1 MRVSVPEY
9 PVALEPVAIVIAP
22 PVLLA
27 PVVMPELMDTDPPAP
42 DALLPT
48 LRLMLPAVY
57 VVAAPVEISTLP
69 VV

>member
-1 MRVSVPEY
+1 M
-9 PVALEPVAIVIAP
+9 ALEPVAIVIAP
-22 PVLLA
+22 PVLPL
-27 PVVMPELMDTDPPAP
+27 PVVMPEPIETDPPAP

-48 LRLMLPAVY
+48 LRLILPAVY